1 MSLRQAR
8 SRHSAGRTEFGE
20 HSTKFREGSTKF
32 SEHSKL
38 SEDST
43 AFDNLKTQ

>member
-1 MSLRQAR
+1 MPVRQAG
-8 SRHSAGRTEFGE
+8 SRHSVGRTEFGE

-43 AFDNLKTQ
+43 AFDNQKTQ